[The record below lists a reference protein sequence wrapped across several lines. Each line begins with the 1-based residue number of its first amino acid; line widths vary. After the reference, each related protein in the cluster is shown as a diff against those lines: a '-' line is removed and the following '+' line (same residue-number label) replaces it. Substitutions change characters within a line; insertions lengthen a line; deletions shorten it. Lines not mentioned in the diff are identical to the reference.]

1 VSISPNAPKKSS
13 QQLRDEAEGRLKSGS
28 APVTNGW
35 TISPETLSLLYRLA
49 SDPDSSADALKL
61 LHELQT
67 HQVELDL
74 QHAQLEENE
83 SQLHAQLAHYQ
94 TLYDMAPAGYLVLDR
109 DGCIL
114 HSNQAAAR
122 LFGLDIGGLQDHGLA
137 SLLSPESRPALMA
150 LFKAP
155 EQSPGEHAVHV
166 EALDSRPFRLVSGLA
181 PQDDAILLM
190 IFPEDQNPGS

>member
-1 VSISPNAPKKSS
+1 VSFSPDAPRRS
-13 QQLRDEAEGRLKSGS
+13 QLLRDEAEGRLKSGL
-28 APVTNGW
+28 APAANGW

-83 SQLHAQLAHYQ
+83 SELNAQLAHYQ

-109 DGCIL
+109 DGRIL
-114 HSNQAAAR
+114 HSNQAADR
-122 LFGLDIGGLQDHGLA
+122 LFGVEIGGLQDHSLA
-137 SLLSPESRPALMA
+137 SMLSPESRPALMA
-150 LFKAP
+150 LFKSP
-155 EQSPGEHAVHV
+155 EQSTGEHIVHV
-166 EALDSRPFRLVSGLA
+166 KALDSRPFRLVSDLA
-181 PQDDAILLM
+181 PQADAILLL
-190 IFPEDQNPGS
+190 IFPEDMTPGG